1 MAVSRVG
8 KLKNQITLQ
17 NTNLTTDNVG
27 GYTTGNTTFI
37 TSFAK
42 ITPKGGKEI
51 FTDTTGRQI
60 ENPHTYEFMIRYRP
74 NITTAMRILYG
85 TRTFNIIKISDEND
99 NNNYITIEAIEN
111 VGT

>member
-51 FTDTTGRQI
+51 FYRYYWKTNRK
-60 ENPHTYEFMIRYRP
+60 PTYLRVY
-74 NITTAMRILYG
+74 
-85 TRTFNIIKISDEND
+85 D
-99 NNNYITIEAIEN
+99 
-111 VGT
+111 